1 MHTDELELRTKDG
14 LTLAGKIWRP
24 EGQPKKIICLVHGHG
39 EHIGRY
45 EHFAAHFVE
54 CGIAIFAV
62 DLRGHG
68 KSEGKRGHA
77 PSYDLLMSDVEE
89 LIKAA
94 RVEYNDTPIILYG
107 HSMGGN
113 LVAGFILQ
121 NNMKELEAAV
131 LSSPWLTLAFDPPSA
146 QVKLAKLVRK
156 VLPSLTQHGKLDAQ
170 LLSKDPE
177 VIKAYQ
183 DDPLVHDLVSPSL
196 FLSIIKGGEDA
207 LRKANELKL
216 RTLVMHGDD
225 DKITSADSSRSF
237 ADDAGAEYKLW
248 KGLKHEPHSEPEQK
262 EVLTYVSDW
271 ILKK

>member
-14 LTLAGKIWRP
+14 LTLTGKIWRP
-24 EGQPKKIICLVHGHG
+24 EGEPKKIICLVHGHG

-54 CGIAIFAV
+54 CGIALFAV

-89 LIKAA
+89 LVKAA

-131 LSSPWLTLAFDPPSA
+131 LSSPWLTLAFDPPSV
-146 QVKLAKLVRK
+146 QVKLAKFVRK
-156 VLPSLTQHGKLDAQ
+156 LLPSFTQHSKLDVQ

-183 DDPLVHDLVSPSL
+183 EDPLVHDLVSPSL
-196 FLSIIKGGEDA
+196 FLSIIKGGQDA
-207 LRKANELKL
+207 LSKASELKL
-216 RTLVMHGDD
+216 PTLVMHGDD
-225 DKITSADSSRSF
+225 DKITSADSSGRF
-237 ADDAGAEYKLW
+237 ARDAGAEYKLW
-248 KGLKHEPHSEPEQK
+248 KGLKHEPHNEPEQK